1 MPPIENTDALAS
13 FCERLSEQPYVAVDT
28 EFMRES
34 TYWSRLCLIQVATSQ
49 EAAAIDPLA
58 NGIDLTPL
66 YDLLIAPNIVKVFH
80 AARQDLEIF
89 HHDRSIVPA
98 PLFDTQI
105 AAMVCGFGDSVGYEK
120 LAGKLAGAKIDKSS
134 QFTDWSRRPLSKRQI
149 DYALSDVTHLC
160 LVYEKLHARLRKS
173 GRERW
178 LDEEMAVLANP
189 ETYAAHP
196 EDAWRRIKT
205 RNRGGRFLALLKEL
219 AAWRDL
225 EAQGRDKPRN
235 RILRDEVLLAIAAD
249 APRTMDDL
257 KRVRSFPKNYAER
270 PEAQAILAAVAR
282 GAAIKDD
289 ALPNPEARKAL
300 PRGAGPL
307 VELLRVLLK
316 MKSDHHD
323 VAQKLVASAEDLERI
338 ALGNGVVDVPA
349 LHGWRRELFGEDA
362 LALKRGELA
371 LAVSGGRLTL
381 VSTQQQREA

>member
-1 MPPIENTDALAS
+1 MLIIEHTSALSAL
-13 FCERLSEQPYVAVDT
+13 CERLAGQPYIAVDT

-34 TYWSRLCLIQVATSQ
+34 TYWSRLCLIQVAAGQ

-58 NGIDLTPL
+58 EGLDLTPF
-66 YDLLIAPNIVKVFH
+66 YDLLAAPQIVKVFH

-89 HHDRSIVPA
+89 HHDRGIVPA

-134 QFTDWSRRPLSKRQI
+134 QFTDWARRPLSERQV

-160 LVYEKLHARLRKS
+160 LVYEKLRSRLKGS

-196 EDAWRRIKT
+196 DDAWRRIKT

-225 EAQGRDKPRN
+225 EAQQRDKPRN
-235 RILRDEVLLAIAAD
+235 RVLRDEVLLAVAAD
-249 APRTMDDL
+249 APHNLDDL
-257 KRVRSFPKNYAER
+257 RRVRSFPKNYAER
-270 PEAQAILAAVAR
+270 PEAQAILAAVSR
-282 GAAIKDD
+282 GAAVEDNE
-289 ALPNPEARKAL
+289 LPETHARKPL

-307 VELLRVLLK
+307 VELLRVLLR

-323 VAQKLVASAEDLERI
+323 VAQKLIASAEDLERI
-338 ALGNGVVDVPA
+338 ALANGEADIPA
-349 LHGWRRELFGEDA
+349 LCGWRRELFGEDA

-371 LAVSGGRLTL
+371 LAVDGGRLTL
-381 VSTQQQREA
+381 VSTASGA

>member
-1 MPPIENTDALAS
+1 MPIIENTDALAAL
-13 FCERLSEQPYVAVDT
+13 CERLAGQPYITVDT

-34 TYWSRLCLIQVATSQ
+34 TYWSRLCLIQVAAGQ

-58 NGIDLTPL
+58 EGIDLTPF
-66 YDLLIAPNIVKVFH
+66 YDLLAVPKIVKVFH

-89 HHDRSIVPA
+89 HHDRGIVPA

-134 QFTDWSRRPLSKRQI
+134 QFTDWARRPLSPRQI

-160 LVYEKLHARLRKS
+160 LVYEKLRSRLKGS

-178 LDEEMAVLANP
+178 LDEEMAVLADP

-205 RNRGGRFLALLKEL
+205 RNRGGRFLALLREL

-225 EAQGRDKPRN
+225 EAQQRDKPRN
-235 RILRDEVLLAIAAD
+235 RVLRDEVLLAVAAD
-249 APRTMDDL
+249 APHSIDDL

-270 PEAQAILAAVAR
+270 PEAQAILAAVDR
-282 GAAIKDD
+282 GAAVSDD
-289 ALPNPEARKAL
+289 DFPQADTRKPL

-323 VAQKLVASAEDLERI
+323 VAQKLIASAEDLERI
-338 ALGNGVVDVPA
+338 ALANGEVNVPA

-371 LAVSGGRLTL
+371 LAVDGGRLTL
-381 VSTQQQREA
+381 VSTPS